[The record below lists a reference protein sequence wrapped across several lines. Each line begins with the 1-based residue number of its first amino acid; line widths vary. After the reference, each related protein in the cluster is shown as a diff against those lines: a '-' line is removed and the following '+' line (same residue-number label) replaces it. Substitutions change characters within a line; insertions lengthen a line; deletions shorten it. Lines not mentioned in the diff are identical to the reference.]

1 MYLSKISSSQLQS
14 WKDSLIGTSGEST
27 LTHLQNGEYTLYFR
41 IVSSNESIT
50 YEAYSPNY
58 PLIGLNIGPDLLL
71 HEAYIRREYT
81 EYDRNALAYFIAT
94 KEKSE
99 DEETL
104 RARYGSDFD
113 TLDRLSSFNKQERE
127 D

>member
-14 WKDSLIGTSGEST
+14 WKDSLVGTSGEST
-27 LTHLQNGEYTLYFR
+27 LTRLQNGEYTLYFR
-41 IVSSNESIT
+41 VVSSNESIT

-58 PLIGLNIGPDLLL
+58 PVIGLNIGPDLLL
-71 HEAYIRREYT
+71 HDAYIRKEYT

-99 DEETL
+99 IIST
-104 RARYGSDFD
+104 S
-113 TLDRLSSFNKQERE
+113 TNNQENTTQNYL
-127 D
+127 